1 MLKGNGVNS
10 KLSKFLAIAVVRS
23 YICFKAA
30 YQLINYFV
38 KQNNIFAQGF
48 PSSPL
53 NEF

>member
-30 YQLINYFV
+30 YQDNYFV
-38 KQNNIFAQGF
+38 KQNSIFGQDI
-48 PSSPL
+48 PSSHL